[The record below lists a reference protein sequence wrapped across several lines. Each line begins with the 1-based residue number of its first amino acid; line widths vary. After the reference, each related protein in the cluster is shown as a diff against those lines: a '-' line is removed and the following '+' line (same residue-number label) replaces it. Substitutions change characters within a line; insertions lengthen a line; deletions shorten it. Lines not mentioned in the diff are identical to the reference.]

1 MGHWVCYTVLTV
13 QHYQC
18 PMDTE
23 VTISR
28 IIEIT
33 GCGIMSV
40 SHTPNQ
46 ARVEFGAAPLV
57 QHYSV
62 FSDGPDLGYGKLI
75 QCGLGITEQ
84 HTGPS

>member
-46 ARVEFGAAPLV
+46 ALLRTLEMLNSGLRPSFNISQCSQLSLV
-57 QHYSV
+57 
-62 FSDGPDLGYGKLI
+62 LGMG
-75 QCGLGITEQ
+75 
-84 HTGPS
+84 H